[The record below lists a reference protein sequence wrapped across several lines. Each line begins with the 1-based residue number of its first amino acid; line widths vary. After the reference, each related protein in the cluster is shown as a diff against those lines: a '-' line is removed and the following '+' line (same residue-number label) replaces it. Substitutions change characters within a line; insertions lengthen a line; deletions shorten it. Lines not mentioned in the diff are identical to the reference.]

1 MLNKNTLN
9 NNIEKI
15 TVEDS
20 EQKKEKKKTESNLNL
35 NLLAESNEGNF
46 LNPIKEKAKKLKKR
60 ERSLMRVSFK
70 KLF

>member
-1 MLNKNTLN
+1 MLNKNTLNN

-20 EQKKEKKKTESNLNL
+20 EQKNEKKTESNLNL
-35 NLLAESNEGNF
+35 NLLAESNEGNL